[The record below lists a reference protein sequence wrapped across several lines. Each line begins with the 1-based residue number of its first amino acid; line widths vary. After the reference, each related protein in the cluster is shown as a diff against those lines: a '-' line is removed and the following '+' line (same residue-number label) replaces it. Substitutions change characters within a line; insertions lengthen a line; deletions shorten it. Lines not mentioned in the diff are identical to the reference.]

1 MRYVLEFPPFHI
13 QGKWYT
19 LTELGSS
26 EAGIK
31 AKFQSKSRIPH
42 SQSYM
47 VKHVALP
54 CFVLYAMSSLQ
65 DTLLI
70 IKPVWGTY

>member
-31 AKFQSKSRIPH
+31 AKFQSKSRI
-42 SQSYM
+42 SA

-54 CFVLYAMSSLQ
+54 CPVLYAMSSLQ
-65 DTLLI
+65 GTLLI